1 MTKDPETGALK
12 YDAAERRKRGC
23 EAEATD
29 ADYWMI
35 DSDTGVI
42 LKRCPL
48 ALITYQSITALHS
61 YNLLQSQIMPE
72 PGGFLAQSS
81 AYWRVMGLVARLKEQ
96 TEKREPDEVEG
107 P

>member
-1 MTKDPETGALK
+1 
-12 YDAAERRKRGC
+12 
-23 EAEATD
+23 
-29 ADYWMI
+29 
-35 DSDTGVI
+35 
-42 LKRCPL
+42 L

-81 AYWRVMGLVARLKEQ
+81 GFWRAMGLVARLKEQ
-96 TEKREPDEVEG
+96 TEKREADEVEG